1 MILVLGILKFIF
13 PTFTLN
19 AMLFKQIKAVGDNF
33 TYVIADPESRE
44 AAVVDPSF
52 NVKPIIRILEE
63 NRLKL
68 KYIICTH
75 HHFDHTAEVDF
86 FKTRFGAKV
95 VAHKLSAIEKDIEV
109 EDGSVIEVG
118 SIKINVIHTPGH
130 TEDSICLLFD
140 NKLLTGDTLFVG
152 GCGRTDLPGGDT
164 EKLYQSLYNK
174 ILKLED
180 SVEIYPGH
188 DYGPTPSSTIGL
200 EKSCNPSLRQKSIE
214 DFF

>member
-1 MILVLGILKFIF
+1 
-13 PTFTLN
+13 
-19 AMLFKQIKAVGDNF
+19 MLFKQIKAVGDNF
-33 TYVIADPESRE
+33 TYVIADTSARE

-52 NVKPIIRILEE
+52 NIKPIIKILEE
-63 NRLKL
+63 NRLRL

-86 FKTRFGAKV
+86 LKTRFGAKI
-95 VAHKLSAIEKDIEV
+95 VAHKVSDIDKDIGV
-109 EDGSVIEVG
+109 EDGSIVEVG

-152 GCGRTDLPGGDT
+152 GCGRTDLPGGNA

-174 ILKLED
+174 ILKLDD
-180 SVEIYPGH
+180 SIEIYPGH
-188 DYGPTPSSTIGL
+188 DYGSSPSSTIGL
-200 EKSCNPSLRQKSIE
+200 EKSFNPALKQKGMD
-214 DFF
+214 DFLTFINAP